1 MNKKIFEMEEIAAFG
16 CGMIIDV
23 RKHIPK
29 EIESIVSFANTKQ
42 SQIILKNARLIVDKK
57 TVAESGKGNVIFDLS

>member
-1 MNKKIFEMEEIAAFG
+1 
-16 CGMIIDV
+16 MIIDV